1 MGNLEMKL
9 MSKISKRDCKTVT
22 YQELAEM
29 VNDYFIKDA
38 GAADKDLIAK
48 AAKGG
53 RFKKYTVM
61 SKSGRYIFKSE
72 KKRGFLIT
80 SRPMY
85 VEDKETNER
94 FYMNRA
100 GYHNKC
106 RKLIEQYLGLR

>member
-1 MGNLEMKL
+1 MGKLEMKL

-22 YQELAEM
+22 YQELAGM
-29 VNDYFIKDA
+29 VNDHFIKDA
-38 GAADKDLIAK
+38 GPADRDLIAK

-61 SKSGRYIFKSE
+61 SKTGRYIFFSD
-72 KKRGFLIT
+72 KKRGLLIT
-80 SRPMY
+80 TRPMY

-100 GYHNKC
+100 VYHNKC
-106 RKLIEQYLGLR
+106 RKLIESYLGLR

>member
-1 MGNLEMKL
+1 MGNVEMKL
-9 MSKISKRDCKTVT
+9 MSKLTKRDCKKVT
-22 YQELAEM
+22 YEQLAEM
-29 VNDYFIKDA
+29 VRDYFIKDA
-38 GAADKDLIAK
+38 GAADRELIAK
-48 AAKGG
+48 AVKGS

-72 KKRGFLIT
+72 KKRGFIIT

-85 VEDKETNER
+85 VEDRETNER

-100 GYHNKC
+100 GYHNRC